1 METNVSIFYNT
12 GATLG
17 RGLSRGLATLVAW
30 ALGFGAHYLAS
41 LAGEKV
47 EPILLGLSIFLVGKK
62 LIRAMKMI
70 IIIQLRQNIL
80 LGPK

>member
-1 METNVSIFYNT
+1 MDTNVSIFYNT

-17 RGLSRGLATLVAW
+17 RGLNRGLATLVAW

-41 LAGEKV
+41 LAGEKG
-47 EPILLGLSIFLVGKK
+47 EPILGLSVFLLGKK
-62 LIRAMKMI
+62 LIRVKKMI

>member
-17 RGLSRGLATLVAW
+17 RGLNRGLATLVAG

-41 LAGEKV
+41 LAGEKG
-47 EPILLGLSIFLVGKK
+47 EPILLGLSVFLLGKK
-62 LIRAMKMI
+62 LIRANEPHHVI
-70 IIIQLRQNIL
+70 TIDQLS
-80 LGPK
+80 PKLP